1 VDVSW
6 TSRYRSL
13 WTARASFGRNLASH
27 TCHSYLEDMTT
38 YAVSIT
44 DLDTPGADDFDVHL
58 PRTVAN
64 PRRTVWTGFA
74 KHDIDR
80 LPAS

>member
-1 VDVSW
+1 
-6 TSRYRSL
+6 
-13 WTARASFGRNLASH
+13 
-27 TCHSYLEDMTT
+27 MTT

-44 DLDTPGADDFDVHL
+44 DLDAPVADDFEVRL

-64 PRRTVWTGFA
+64 PRRTTWTGFA
-74 KHDIDR
+74 KDDIDR